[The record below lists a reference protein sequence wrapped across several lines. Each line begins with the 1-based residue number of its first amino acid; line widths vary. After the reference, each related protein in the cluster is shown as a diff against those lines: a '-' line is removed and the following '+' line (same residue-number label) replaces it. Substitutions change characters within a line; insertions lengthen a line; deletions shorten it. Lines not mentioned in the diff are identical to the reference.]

1 VIDIQT
7 FLLALGVG
15 NIAFALL
22 MAGYMRGADNSPPL
36 KYWMWGRLSIG
47 LAQLCWWVSP
57 HVELRLVE
65 ALSACAWL
73 GGVTLEI
80 VANCLFFGF
89 GRLRRAVYLFMLP
102 SWAAVGYAAATGASR
117 LELTELVSFIMG
129 LSVFGSAL
137 VLLRPREAPLLQRLI
152 GVNNMLFALAMWG
165 WLGFASRNT
174 GLAAPA
180 VGMAYLAGYVL
191 MIVNGFGF
199 LLLCKQKDD
208 ALMRRLATVDGL
220 TGMLNRRAFFER
232 ADSARLLALRL
243 RKPIALLMMDI
254 DHFKQLNDGYGH
266 GCGDEALKMFAD
278 TARGTLR
285 EHDVMGRLGGEEFA
299 LALPGTALEG
309 ALEAAERLRIAVT
322 EAPVIECA
330 PGYRMT
336 VSIGVV
342 MIDGFEELTAALA
355 RADHALYAAKTSG
368 RNRVEAGAPM
378 LRRA

>member
-1 VIDIQT
+1 
-7 FLLALGVG
+7 
-15 NIAFALL
+15 
-22 MAGYMRGADNSPPL
+22 
-36 KYWMWGRLSIG
+36 
-47 LAQLCWWVSP
+47 
-57 HVELRLVE
+57 
-65 ALSACAWL
+65 
-73 GGVTLEI
+73 
-80 VANCLFFGF
+80 
-89 GRLRRAVYLFMLP
+89 
-102 SWAAVGYAAATGASR
+102 
-117 LELTELVSFIMG
+117 
-129 LSVFGSAL
+129 
-137 VLLRPREAPLLQRLI
+137 
-152 GVNNMLFALAMWG
+152 
-165 WLGFASRNT
+165 
-174 GLAAPA
+174 
-180 VGMAYLAGYVL
+180 
-191 MIVNGFGF
+191 
-199 LLLCKQKDD
+199 LLCKQKDD